1 MKKIRMVAILLVIL
15 IIGSCIYVNFL
26 KNSVEKM
33 NTAVSE
39 AYYCVDSEYTNI
51 PEKLDTVKNE
61 LDKKG
66 IVFCAFID
74 QKLIKDV
81 EDELWIARELY
92 NQRNKSGLK
101 ISLIRLNEKIDSL
114 KDTEEFN
121 LKKILRAEYKCIC
134 FAV

>member
-1 MKKIRMVAILLVIL
+1 MKKIRIVAILLVIL

-26 KNSVEKM
+26 KNSVKKM

-51 PEKLDTVKNE
+51 PAKLDTVKNE